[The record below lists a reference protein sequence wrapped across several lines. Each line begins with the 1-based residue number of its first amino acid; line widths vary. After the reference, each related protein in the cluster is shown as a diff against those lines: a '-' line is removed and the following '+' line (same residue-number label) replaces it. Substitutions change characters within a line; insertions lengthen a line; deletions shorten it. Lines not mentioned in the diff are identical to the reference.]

1 MDFKTC
7 SHSVPQQTAW
17 WVHPFLHHNE
27 RASTH
32 SVTNTVTSGLL
43 GDLLISFNRPY
54 CRQSLEKSRDSVVTT
69 TLLHESSRTIAVS
82 ELSLHSEPSYTP
94 GKFQDCIFTLLKDS
108 LHRQTPVLRITP
120 VVGPPGKGVCR
131 TTHTHTGACSHTHAC
146 THTKWKHYLPTL
158 LLLVNIKVV
167 FFFFFGRGA
176 LGSNRAASEQDTAIL
191 KMKLLKL
198 HFPTN
203 STSNRH
209 LATSPLIWNHVSWLP
224 LECYLPHQLLR
235 KWTDPFSF
243 KMLRY
248 VH

>member
-32 SVTNTVTSGLL
+32 SVTNTVTSSLL

-54 CRQSLEKSRDSVVTT
+54 CRQSLERDSVVTT

-131 TTHTHTGACSHTHAC
+131 TTHTHRCMLTHTCMHTHKVKTLPAN
-146 THTKWKHYLPTL
+146 TVVASKH
-158 LLLVNIKVV
+158 
-167 FFFFFGRGA
+167 
-176 LGSNRAASEQDTAIL
+176 
-191 KMKLLKL
+191 
-198 HFPTN
+198 
-203 STSNRH
+203 
-209 LATSPLIWNHVSWLP
+209 
-224 LECYLPHQLLR
+224 
-235 KWTDPFSF
+235 
-243 KMLRY
+243 
-248 VH
+248 